1 MSWDYRSIQN
11 IDIRSHIENYV
22 ANTMHTLQLRMSTIS
37 NQLFESKKFFEKT
50 LGKHS
55 ENMVYQDNLNYLSC
69 FTKLVNQI
77 RSLEMLSPLDVLEKE
92 GKFISGPTVATL
104 NINCEVVFLKLMEN
118 RLIERLFEAGKSE
131 EAWEKMAIAQ
141 SIIVLKNFFALTR
154 SKKYEV
160 KKSIIN

>member
-22 ANTMHTLQLRMSTIS
+22 AYRMHTLQLRMSTIS

-55 ENMVYQDNLNYLSC
+55 ENMVYQDNSNYLSC

-77 RSLEMLSPLDVLEKE
+77 KSLEMLSPLDLLEKE
-92 GKFISGPTVATL
+92 GKFISGPTVASL

-118 RLIERLFEAGKSE
+118 RLIETNFEVGNFES
-131 EAWEKMAIAQ
+131 WEKMAIAQ
-141 SIIVLKNFFALTR
+141 SIIVLKNFL
-154 SKKYEV
+154 
-160 KKSIIN
+160 